1 MSQSMPNIPLDI
13 LVHIEE
19 HIGNPMAL
27 LDKFNKVLW
36 GNNKLQTLYTQDT
49 LLEKNIID
57 LVHFFIPD
65 ENKLIQ
71 FLSGTY
77 QDLELHGPVL
87 SYEIRTG
94 IYIHYK
100 NISSE
105 YKLFW
110 ITGSQALGFIKN
122 PLDELSY
129 KRIVHQIFDA
139 IIIYNSDGMIIDAN
153 NMVCEMF
160 ETDRDHFIGKNIFSL
175 FPHQT
180 LKDANRFWKEFI
192 KTRSLEGIYKYK
204 FENGDFKYLQF
215 KGRADFAGGYHLGVL
230 RDVTSSYLAEKALKK
245 SELQLR
251 TVFNSSIYQ
260 IILLDKEYRIITF
273 NKEAFSL
280 VGENWYLNFSI
291 GKSIW
296 DYFPELLKKEC
307 DSSYSDF
314 LKGKSLNTHF
324 SMKISEEEKWYDAS
338 VVPALDEKGDLKF
351 MSLTLHDV
359 TRVKKTQL
367 ALQDSEQKFRRFT
380 ENSPD
385 LIYIIDLRTYD
396 TIYFNRDFFI
406 GYETSYL
413 SRILDWDKIIP
424 LDDQNMIKE
433 QWEVFL
439 KNNKFENL
447 EYRIINAKGSIEW
460 VSNRFQILEMGHD
473 GQAVI
478 LLATLTVITDK
489 IHAVQAL
496 AENQSNLN
504 AVLENTEDLIW
515 SMDEQYRF
523 TTCNTST
530 KHFFLAYTDYMP
542 QVGKYLGESM
552 DKNFLSEFKL
562 CFRLALDGNKINKEF
577 VFPIKDQDHF
587 YDFRFNPIKGISQEV
602 SGVSIIARNITVR
615 KLNEEELKKM
625 NFELDSFVYR
635 ASHDLRAPL
644 RSVLGLINLIDMEE
658 NKEIIHKYVGL
669 TEKSIQKLDTFIL
682 DLTNFSRNSRLD
694 VAKEKIDFHQL
705 LDEVLDNLQFMDN
718 ASQVKIE
725 REVEKDLLFY
735 SDPMRL
741 SIIFQNILSNAY
753 KYANKYSPNSYL
765 HITIKKEG
773 NYLLMQFEDNGIGI
787 KSDHI
792 PQLFTMF
799 FRASQLSYG
808 SGLGLYITR
817 QVVEKLGGEINVESQ
832 YNAGTSFFIKLPH
845 K

>member
-1 MSQSMPNIPLDI
+1 MSQSIPHIPLDI

-19 HIGNPMAL
+19 HMGNPMAL

-36 GNNKLQTLYTQDT
+36 GNNKLQTLYPQDT
-49 LLEKNIID
+49 LIEKNIID

-87 SYEIRTG
+87 SYEVREG
-94 IYIHYK
+94 VYIHYK

-110 ITGSQALGFIKN
+110 ITGANAISFVKN
-122 PLDELSY
+122 PLDELNY

-160 ETDRDHFIGKNIFSL
+160 ETDRDQFIGKNIFSL

-192 KTRSLEGIYKYK
+192 KTRSLEGVYKYK
-204 FENGDFKYLQF
+204 FDNGDFKYLQF

-296 DYFPELLKKEC
+296 DYFPALLKNEC
-307 DSSYSDF
+307 DSFYVHF

-338 VVPALDEKGDLKF
+338 IVPALDEKGDLKF

-359 TRVKKTQL
+359 TKVKKTQL
-367 ALQDSEQKFRRFT
+367 ALKESEQKFRRFT

-396 TIYFNRDFFI
+396 TIYINRDVFI
-406 GYETSYL
+406 GYDTSTL
-413 SRILDWDKIIP
+413 SHILDWGKIIP
-424 LDDQNMIKE
+424 SDDQKMITE
-433 QWEVFL
+433 QWNVFL
-439 KNNKFENL
+439 AKNKFDNL
-447 EYRIINAKGSIEW
+447 EYRIINAKGTTEW
-460 VSNRFQILEMGHD
+460 VSNRFQILELDQHGR
-473 GQAVI
+473 ALV

-489 IHAVQAL
+489 VHAIQAL

-530 KHFFLAYTDYMP
+530 KQFFLAYADYMP
-542 QVGKYLGESM
+542 QVGGYLGDVM
-552 DKNFLSEFKL
+552 DKDFLSEFKL
-562 CFRLALDGNKINKEF
+562 CFRLALDGNKINREF
-577 VFPIKDQDHF
+577 VFLIKDQQHF
-587 YDFRFNPIKGISQEV
+587 YDFRFNPIKGISQEI
-602 SGVSIIARNITVR
+602 SGVSIIARNITAR

-644 RSVLGLINLIDMEE
+644 RSVLGLINLIDMEDD
-658 NKEIIHKYVGL
+658 KKIVHKYVGL

-694 VAKEKIDFHQL
+694 VAKEKIDFHKL
-705 LDEVLDNLQFMDN
+705 LDEVSDNLQFMDN
-718 ASQVKIE
+718 ASIVKIE
-725 REVEKDLLFY
+725 REIDKDLVFY

-741 SIIFQNILSNAY
+741 LIIFQNILSNAY
-753 KYANKYSPNSYL
+753 KYANKYTEHSYL
-765 HITIKKEG
+765 HITIKKQG
-773 NYLLMQFEDNGIGI
+773 DHLWMLFRDNGIGI
-787 KSDHI
+787 KPDHI

-808 SGLGLYITR
+808 SGLGLYITK
-817 QVVEKLGGEINVESQ
+817 QVVEKLGGEIKVESQ
-832 YNAGTSFFIKLPH
+832 YNEGTSFFIKLPH